1 MRRWTAR
8 NARHAPGLS
17 CCALRRGAVGRLQH
31 GRVVRGSELA
41 PRAGALAR
49 LCSRGL
55 CCIVFC
61 AVAPAGAAQPTY
73 IHMHARTDIRAYWH
87 ACVRG
92 RRGRWRP
99 EVQRGVARDPRGQHV
114 CTPWTAPRARG
125 RDVRGWTARN
135 SRHAPCLLGSERR
148 PIDTCVPEPAVPSS
162 SVPRPASTLTTNQ
175 QGNGGLSRRNFV
187 RLCPAQGPSPSPR
200 VHRSLMKTDAGDGFE
215 SLSECHL
222 RGNRS
227 GSYFFF
233 FVFLS
238 SFFLCGKRSTS
249 AGFELPERE
258 EGWTE
263 RAGRALWR
271 PPRPTAGRACA
282 MCMEQAHA
290 ASLVCGCLTRAAAV
304 GAL

>member
-1 MRRWTAR
+1 MPWCSGEAASRDVQTVPGAPCAAYACGMQRRTSLSVPCCG
-8 NARHAPGLS
+8 HA
-17 CCALRRGAVGRLQH
+17 
-31 GRVVRGSELA
+31 
-41 PRAGALAR
+41 
-49 LCSRGL
+49 
-55 CCIVFC
+55 
-61 AVAPAGAAQPTY
+61 
-73 IHMHARTDIRAYWH
+73 
-87 ACVRG
+87 RG
-92 RRGRWRP
+92 RRRRAKSID
-99 EVQRGVARDPRGQHV
+99 VFDTTVAMYKAYRRRR
-114 CTPWTAPRARG
+114 RA
-125 RDVRGWTARN
+125 
-135 SRHAPCLLGSERR
+135 L
-148 PIDTCVPEPAVPSS
+148 
-162 SVPRPASTLTTNQ
+162 
-175 QGNGGLSRRNFV
+175 

-290 ASLVCGCLTRAAAV
+290 TALACGWLTRAAAV